1 MPWGRGRLLRST
13 PAVGYRRIAGK
24 CRADGGVGCGGEAQK
39 RQRACMSSVVS
50 PYRLDLTVSVLR
62 RLSTNAV
69 DLLTPEGMYVH
80 ALSGFAETTIVRATQ
95 VQAAAR
101 AFDHDRGERAQRHR
115 GSCACQADARRGS
128 RPPPILSSGEAH
140 SMTCRSRQ
148 AHARCEAAAL
158 SDIVGGVRE
167 SDRLPA
173 AQYPGS
179 ERDHASRDPC
189 GRTMRSG
196 RRCARS
202 RVRVSHDRKLPAG
215 RRRAAAN
222 NRSQRDQDCDVA
234 ARRRRDRGRLLDA
247 ATLSDRTIGCLQRR
261 NRIADQHPVDVVERR
276 GQRH

>member
-13 PAVGYRRIAGK
+13 AAVGYRRIAGK

-167 SDRLPA
+167 SDRL
-173 AQYPGS
+173 
-179 ERDHASRDPC
+179 
-189 GRTMRSG
+189 
-196 RRCARS
+196 
-202 RVRVSHDRKLPAG
+202 
-215 RRRAAAN
+215 
-222 NRSQRDQDCDVA
+222 
-234 ARRRRDRGRLLDA
+234 
-247 ATLSDRTIGCLQRR
+247 
-261 NRIADQHPVDVVERR
+261 
-276 GQRH
+276 